1 MEQNRETRQGIGFR
15 ELAPYVRLVQHIAGD
30 DRYRLPPRIIY
41 DYEFKFVLEGRC
53 DYLID
58 NVRYAVGPGDMVII
72 QPMVRHSCAVQPNET
87 FRYFAAHFDLIYM
100 GDAYNF
106 SVDDV
111 YLSQDYLHSPSIPDD
126 PELTERPVV
135 FLSDIDFPCV
145 VPTSHP
151 GAYEALLRSMYTTF
165 ESGEYGKEL
174 RLRGDLL
181 HVLALLVRELSTPAG
196 ISIRH
201 PQSERIGQAVQ
212 WMREHYRSQLQ
223 LGDIA
228 ASVHL
233 SPSRFRALFKEAT
246 GQSPMEMLV
255 SLRMDKAKELLL
267 HSSLTVGQIASE
279 VGYPDLH
286 YFSRLF
292 KRCEGLSPMQYAQSL
307 RSRFS

>member
-1 MEQNRETRQGIGFR
+1 MEPKKAARQTIGFR

-41 DYEFKFVLEGRC
+41 DYELKFVLEGRC
-53 DYLID
+53 DYVIEG
-58 NVRYAVGPGDMVII
+58 VHYAIGPGDMVIL
-72 QPMVRHSCAVQPNET
+72 QPMVRHSCAVPPNGT

-111 YLSQDYLHSPSIPDD
+111 YLSQDYVHSPFIPDD
-126 PELTERPVV
+126 PELAERPVV
-135 FLSDIDFPCV
+135 SLAEVDFPCV
-145 VPTSHP
+145 VSTSDP
-151 GAYEALLRSMYTTF
+151 VAYEALFRSLYAAF
-165 ESGEYGKEL
+165 ESGEYGREL
-174 RLRGDLL
+174 SMRGDLL
-181 HVLALLVRELSTPAG
+181 HILALLVRELSTPAG

-267 HSSLTVGQIASE
+267 HSTLTVGQIADE

-292 KRCEGLSPMQYAQSL
+292 KRYEGLSPMQYAQSL